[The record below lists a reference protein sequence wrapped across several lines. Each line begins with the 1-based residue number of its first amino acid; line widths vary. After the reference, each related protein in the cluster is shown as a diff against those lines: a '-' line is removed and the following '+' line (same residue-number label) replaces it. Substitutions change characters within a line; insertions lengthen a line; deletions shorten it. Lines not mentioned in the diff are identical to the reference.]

1 MAYSSTSKYVQLTP
15 YLVMEYLYADQP
27 NPETYPVNTGSTTV
41 AYDKLINGIIKGVGS
56 TASNNVQIFNQ
67 SQDYSITTNT
77 SLNSV
82 VKVSDNSYITLDPN
96 YIVPYN
102 DFNSNLTSTADLPV
116 TFSSNIFLTYDSVR
130 YHILAGY
137 NLGNIDG
144 LILGIDF
151 LDVDGSYVTFSQ
163 IFLDSGFSDQYTL
176 NPSPLMIGIN
186 SYDKYFE
193 IKIPSLLFLNNQYIS
208 SANPSLTAAA
218 LFSKSGRG
226 FVVGSPMRIRAYEV
240 LNTTLTSGYPTYGAN
255 LIATLSLESEDPFTN
270 IGAQIAPADTG
281 DFFEFFATDNDG
293 FIEDFI
299 LFQNSI
305 GNAYYIQNNIEVIEQ
320 IGTAFIQTANF
331 FTIQTTAY
339 DIPNLYRPIIRNAG
353 VASSFTLRYTM
364 TLVNSADQSRVTR
377 IASYTSTNPAKYG
390 SFIAPLQLQTLP
402 QVQKIYNKLATA
414 TNIGVP
420 NSSTSPKVVVK
431 YSNVFFER
439 GLVNTTLTNLVVK
452 GNTITTADGQSSQNE
467 TAFGQGKAYI
477 FISPFDNYYKF
488 TFYKQGTDGNTQ
500 LIDLET
506 SGTYYMVFINNS
518 NKKVS
523 APTIDNKNIA
533 NSAKG
538 ELAFKVSETLSTEI
552 LQYTNRNFYI
562 TNRPPASSD
571 PDIVK
576 SQIPI
581 GSAAKDAL
589 ANRST
594 SLNESASDIILA
606 AKQINEGLLTNRL
619 TVSANSSSVLYY
631 GNWLKEGET
640 IPSPPPPPAPAT
652 GPSPSP
658 GTTLDPRTT
667 QTVTDPTRLE
677 SFVDISERTPG
688 ALVPTVSFWQ
698 QFAGDGTVTDPNLNS
713 SNTISSITGL
723 NSFTPAPLSPNALRS
738 AVASDVQGKISLG
751 WSTNDIISYFLD
763 PTQPGYKLYVGLTKE
778 IFTQAVTGIFDD
790 SALIILNNYG
800 NTNSGSTNGGQAANR
815 GSTSNQTGT
824 DGNVDTSDGIVDFFT
839 NDERRA
845 ERRERREE
853 RRRERRR

>member
-1 MAYSSTSKYVQLTP
+1 
-15 YLVMEYLYADQP
+15 MEYLYADQP

-41 AYDKLINGIIKGVGS
+41 AYDKLINGIIKGAGS
-56 TASNNVQIFNQ
+56 TASNDVQIFNQ

-82 VKVSDNSYITLDPN
+82 VKASDNSYITLDPN

-163 IFLDSGFSDQYTL
+163 IFLNNGFSDQYTL

-240 LNTTLTSGYPTYGAN
+240 LNTTLTSGYETYGAN

-293 FIEDFI
+293 FIENFI

-364 TLVNSADQSRVTR
+364 TLVNSTDQSRVTR
-377 IASYTSTNPAKYG
+377 IASYTSINAAKYG

-414 TNIGVP
+414 TNIAVP

-452 GNTITTADGQSSQNE
+452 GNEITTADGQSSQNE
-467 TAFGQGKAYI
+467 IAFGQGKAYI
-477 FISPFDNYYKF
+477 FISPFDSYYKF

-500 LIDLET
+500 LIDLEA

-533 NSAKG
+533 NPSKG

-552 LQYTNRNFYI
+552 LQYINRNFYI
-562 TNRPPASSD
+562 TNRPPAASD
-571 PDIVK
+571 PDILQE
-576 SQIPI
+576 QIPT

-589 ANRST
+589 AKKST
-594 SLNESASDIILA
+594 SLNDSAKDLILA
-606 AKQINEGLLTNRL
+606 AKQINEGLLTNKV

-640 IPSPPPPPAPAT
+640 IPSVGAT
-652 GPSPSP
+652 GATGATAANTNTNTSTTIFPSLVGTAINGADFAVNP
-658 GTTLDPRTT
+658 GLL
-667 QTVTDPTRLE
+667 LE
-677 SFVDISERTPG
+677 APVKSSWQIIGPAEIAATGD
-688 ALVPTVSFWQ
+688 VPLSLEGLTNSNL
-698 QFAGDGTVTDPNLNS
+698 FATNLNS
-713 SNTISSITGL
+713 STQFVSTGKL
-723 NSFTPAPLSPNALRS
+723 TPVELQS
-738 AVASDVQGKISLG
+738 AVSSDVRGKIALN
-751 WSTNDIISYFLD
+751 WTTNDIISYFLD
-763 PTQPGYKLYVGLTKE
+763 PTQPGYKLYVGLTKSA
-778 IFTQAVTGIFDD
+778 FTQAVTGIFDD

-800 NTNSGSTNGGQAANR
+800 NTGNGLTNGGPAAFG
-815 GSTSNQTGT
+815 GSTTAQTGT
-824 DGNVDTSDGIVDFFT
+824 DNGMFA
-839 NDERRA
+839 RPQ
-845 ERRERREE
+845 
-853 RRRERRR
+853 